1 MKIITTIPEIK
12 ENISQHKKMNNTIA
26 FVPTMGYL
34 HEGHISLIRHA
45 KDVADIVIVS
55 IFVNPTQFA
64 PNEDFTTYPRDIDRD
79 CRLAEQ
85 AGCDYLFIPE
95 ATEIYPKGFD
105 TEIKIGGV
113 TKSFE
118 GISRPTHFSGVATV
132 VAKLLNIVQADKAIF
147 GQKDYQQTLVI
158 KKLVAD
164 LNMNTEIVVIP
175 TMREPDGLAMSSR
188 NIYLLPGI
196 REKAGIIF
204 KSLETTRSSI
214 ELGEKNRKIINAI
227 LHQNLRTV
235 PEIKIDYAC
244 AVDADTLEET
254 DQFQAGQRVV
264 LLVAVFL
271 GKTRLIDNAVITIP
285 K

>member
-1 MKIITTIPEIK
+1 MKIITTIHEIK
-12 ENISQHKKMNNTIA
+12 ENISLHKKMNHIIA

-45 KDVADIVIVS
+45 KDIADIVIVS

-79 CRLAEQ
+79 CRLSEQ

-204 KSLETTRSSI
+204 KSLEATRSSI
-214 ELGEKNRKIINAI
+214 ELGEKNRKIINAT

-271 GKTRLIDNAVITIP
+271 GRTRLIDNAVITIP